1 MRSIRFLSIALCA
14 FGLVAFS
21 ACNNDVEVKEDGTTT
36 VDTTTAGSAVNSAG
50 QEVKTESVET
60 MVETALLAKPGFG
73 EVDVES
79 QGDGV
84 IVLNGTVATENEKA
98 QAQVTAE
105 NTTGVKQVINNLTI
119 KQ

>member
-1 MRSIRFLSIALCA
+1 MKSMRFLSIALCA
-14 FGLVAFS
+14 FSLVAFS
-21 ACNNDVEVKEDGTTT
+21 ACDNDVEVETDDHR
-36 VDTTTAGSAVNSAG
+36 DTTTAGSTVNGAG

-98 QAQVTAE
+98 QAQVTAQ
-105 NTTGVKQVINNLTI
+105 NTAGVKSVVNNLTI
-119 KQ
+119 KTP

>member
-1 MRSIRFLSIALCA
+1 MKSMRFLSIALCA
-14 FGLVAFS
+14 ISLVTFS
-21 ACNNDVEVKEDGTTT
+21 ACGSDTEVEVETEGNR
-36 VDTTTAGSAVNSAG
+36 DTTSAGSAVGGAT

-73 EVDVES
+73 EVDVQS